1 MLNISD
7 KTKKY
12 LEILEQEF
20 NRENFCDFIK
30 DLLNLNSEDI
40 VNGKEQNAGTEL
52 YRNYIDKS
60 QLYAKY
66 KDDKKRTI
74 GIIIIKLKN
83 NKNPANA
90 RTLQRNF
97 IAHLLNYYELDASI
111 TAIYSDTDDTWRL
124 SFVKQELEIEVGKLK
139 TKVSPAKRYS
149 YLFGKDE
156 PNHTAKEQ
164 LLELLENNI
173 KKYSVEEIEEKFSVE
188 KVTKDFFEKYKE
200 NYLKL
205 KETLEKNDEFISESK
220 RCDFTAEEFTKK
232 LMGQI
237 VFIYFLQKKGWLG
250 VKLVPSKLSI
260 NEFDEIY
267 NKQDILGKKILDT
280 YYISYNGGKIVK
292 KELLEKLKENEQELE
307 TLSDIFV
314 DTKYDKEWGTG
325 EKRFIRAIFEN
336 CKNRNK
342 NFFDDYLEPF
352 FYNGLN
358 HKRKNQ
364 YFSVFNCKIP
374 FLNGGLFE
382 PLDNYK
388 WEIAKFNIDNDIF
401 SNKNEDGILDFFDRY
416 NFTMNEEEP
425 LEKDVAVDPEMLGK
439 IFENLLDVK
448 DRKSKGAFY
457 TPREIVHYMCQ
468 ESLANYLVN
477 KVGVDYK
484 EIKEFIQYG
493 EMIRDV
499 DLKEATKDDYLVGR
513 TIFENIGKV
522 DKALAKIKIADP
534 AVGSGAFPLG
544 MLNEIVKLRD
554 ILTSYLLIYNRLN
567 LLDKKY
573 TECLIT
579 NTRSIYKIKWNTIR
593 NSIYAVD
600 IENSAVDITKLRLWL
615 SIVVDQVEVPKSGP
629 EPLPNLD
636 CKIMQG
642 NSLVDEYAGIK
653 LIDERFIDE
662 LKDREN
668 VKFNESK
675 GIVKDFKGHKQYISN
690 NQIQFGD
697 GQKKVQIDDLIN
709 LKKELYGTNEPNRKK
724 ELLYKIYVAR
734 KELLRLNFVGT
745 NREEELFEIDKTHN
759 KPYFAWMLEFIEVFI
774 ENNGFDIVIGNP
786 PYVGEKGNKETF
798 RDIKVTEFG
807 AKYYQRKMD
816 LFYFFFHKGIDI
828 SNNNSIILFITTNY
842 YPTATGAKKL
852 RKDLK
857 ERTSII
863 RLINFNE
870 LKIFESA
877 MGQHNLITILEKPNN
892 TKKCIVTDCKEK
904 GFANG
909 NELNRILN
917 SDDKNNTILAQD
929 ELFELNDM
937 MYIRLSGNKNEITE
951 NTMDS
956 ILDKIQKNNPL
967 LSELCN
973 INQGLRT
980 GADKVKN
987 SHIMKYHLEKDGIE
1001 KDEGIFILPNEQ
1013 VNFLHL
1019 TEREKKKIKPLF
1031 KNSDIKK
1038 YYSEE
1043 ESKYSLIDI
1052 FYPNDRDINMEE
1064 YPNLFKHLQKY
1075 KKILEGRSENANG
1088 IDKAIARGEYWYAS
1102 VRRKINFDIEKII
1115 CPQRNRYNVFG
1126 YNSIPWYASADVYFI
1141 TQKEKNINL
1150 KYLLGLLN
1158 SKLYYIWL
1166 YHRGKRKGDTLE
1178 LYEQP
1183 LSEIPIKLTDK
1194 EVEESIIKIVDKII
1208 SLKKINIDT
1217 SSLENELDLFIYNI
1231 YGLTKEEINIV
1242 ENFYLEGC

>member
-325 EKRFIRAIFEN
+325 EKRFIRTIFEN

-388 WEIAKFNIDNDIF
+388 WEIAKFNIKNEIF
-401 SNKNEDGILDFFDRY
+401 SNDDDDGILDFFDRY

-499 DLKEATKDDYLVGR
+499 DLKEATKDDYLVGK

-573 TECLIT
+573 SESLII

-662 LKDREN
+662 LKDRKN
-668 VKFNESK
+668 VKFNESN

-709 LKKELYGTNEPNRKK
+709 LKKELYGTNDPNRKK
-724 ELLYKIYVAR
+724 ELLYKIYAAR

-745 NREEELFEIDKTHN
+745 NKEEKLFEIDKTHN

-786 PYVGEKGNKETF
+786 PYVSAVSNTSNEE
-798 RDIKVTEFG
+798 
-807 AKYYQRKMD
+807 QRKEREIIRKLYNELTGAFD
-816 LFYFFFHKGIDI
+816 LYVAFLLQAIKLSNTTGIYSFIMPNKLLVSDYAKKSLNKLKENGLKMVLSLSHI
-828 SNNNSIILFITTNY
+828 NVFDTASVYPIIIL
-842 YPTATGAKKL
+842 
-852 RKDLK
+852 
-857 ERTSII
+857 
-863 RLINFNE
+863 
-870 LKIFESA
+870 
-877 MGQHNLITILEKPNN
+877 
-892 TKKCIVTDCKEK
+892 
-904 GFANG
+904 
-909 NELNRILN
+909 
-917 SDDKNNTILAQD
+917 
-929 ELFELNDM
+929 
-937 MYIRLSGNKNEITE
+937 GNKNENEYNEYSVEDLQELNKSNFKKRKKLEVLKTLKDFNIKISSDATGFQAKSLIKNISMTKTE
-951 NTMDS
+951 NNIPFIVSGCVDKYKIDFNNVRYMGTTYEKAYISKDNS
-956 ILDKIQKNNPL
+956 IANSKWEFWNNP
-967 LSELCN
+967 
-973 INQGLRT
+973 
-980 GADKVKN
+980 
-987 SHIMKYHLEKDGIE
+987 
-1001 KDEGIFILPNEQ
+1001 
-1013 VNFLHL
+1013 
-1019 TEREKKKIKPLF
+1019 
-1031 KNSDIKK
+1031 
-1038 YYSEE
+1038 
-1043 ESKYSLIDI
+1043 
-1052 FYPNDRDINMEE
+1052 
-1064 YPNLFKHLQKY
+1064 
-1075 KKILEGRSENANG
+1075 
-1088 IDKAIARGEYWYAS
+1088 
-1102 VRRKINFDIEKII
+1102 KII
-1115 CPQRNRYNVFG
+1115 IAGMTKVVEAVYTDKPVGMGVGIYGIYDFAG
-1126 YNSIPWYASADVYFI
+1126 YNPYYILAI
-1141 TQKEKNINL
+1141 
-1150 KYLLGLLN
+1150 LN
-1158 SKLYYIWL
+1158 SKYISYFL
-1166 YHRGKRKGDTLE
+1166 NIEFEEKHLAGGYLAINKSTIEQLPFVQSSKDVEIEITELAKRLQENDYEDKLRDE
-1178 LYEQP
+1178 LR
-1183 LSEIPIKLTDK
+1183 
-1194 EVEESIIKIVDKII
+1194 EELD
-1208 SLKKINIDT
+1208 KKIYD
-1217 SSLENELDLFIYNI
+1217 IYNI
-1231 YGLTKEEINIV
+1231 DDEEIKKI
-1242 ENFYLEGC
+1242 EEFYSKRDLKNCGWK